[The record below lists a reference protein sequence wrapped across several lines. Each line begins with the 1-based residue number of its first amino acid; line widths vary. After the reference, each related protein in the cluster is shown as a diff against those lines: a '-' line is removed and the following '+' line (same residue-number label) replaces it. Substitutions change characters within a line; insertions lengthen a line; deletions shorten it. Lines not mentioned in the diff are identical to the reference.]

1 MAKSLEEYYRTNYTH
16 CKVDDSFW
24 GSWQGLAYT
33 SHFTQLF
40 ACPVQLLTF
49 YLIIFKTPRDMK
61 CMKWPLL
68 ITNFWCSAL
77 DFSFGTL
84 STPYIFYPHA
94 ALFGCGLLNIFN
106 IPIIYLIFPGL
117 FVIITMSISLIYL
130 FESRSSAIDYNI
142 FKIRNRKTKL
152 LYYAFNYLLHAPA
165 YWFLF
170 QVPENQETAKL
181 ETLKFAPCPTREF
194 FTEPAFVVFSRP
206 ILADVVVLGVIA
218 FYVTTTTLQ
227 VLFFVGCSIYYLY
240 LAPFPLLS
248 AQTRKYQSHFFI
260 GITVQTVV
268 PFTVFVVTYGI
279 AITCLLLGNL
289 TQGVINM
296 CIVTV
301 GIHGLAESLAI
312 ILVHKPYREFVMSF
326 LKRKHKL

>member
-24 GSWQGLAYT
+24 GSWQG
-33 SHFTQLF
+33 
-40 ACPVQLLTF
+40 
-49 YLIIFKTPRDMK
+49 
-61 CMKWPLL
+61 
-68 ITNFWCSAL
+68 CSAL

-106 IPIIYLIFPGL
+106 IPFIYLMVPGI
-117 FVIITMSISLIYL
+117 FVIISMPVSLIYL

-152 LYYAFNYLLHAPA
+152 LYYVFNYLLYAPV

-170 QVPENQETAKL
+170 QVPENQEAAKL

-194 FTEPAFVVFSRP
+194 FTEPAFIVFSNP
-206 ILADVVVLGVIA
+206 VLADVVLLGVLG
-218 FYVTTTTLQ
+218 FFVTITTLQ
-227 VLFFVGCSIYYLY
+227 MQFFVWCSVYYLY
-240 LAPFPLLS
+240 LTPCPLSSPL
-248 AQTRKYQSHFFI
+248 TRKYQSHYFI
-260 GITVQTVV
+260 GISIQTIV
-268 PFTVFVVTYGI
+268 PFVVLVVTYGI
-279 AITCLLLGNL
+279 AITFWLLDRF

-312 ILVHKPYREFVMSF
+312 IFSSYKGA
-326 LKRKHKL
+326 